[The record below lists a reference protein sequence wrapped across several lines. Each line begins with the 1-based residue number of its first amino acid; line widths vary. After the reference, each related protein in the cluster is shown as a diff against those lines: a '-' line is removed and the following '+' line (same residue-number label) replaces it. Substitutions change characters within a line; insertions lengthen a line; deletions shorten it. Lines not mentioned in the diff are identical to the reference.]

1 MKKGFTLIELLAVI
15 VILAII
21 ALIASPIVIKL
32 IEDSKQ
38 SSLERSAEN
47 IARTA
52 ENYYAQNLLNGI
64 PVSAVSTNDLS
75 FDGAKPEK
83 GAVVFNNEG
92 KSKLTIYDDGYC
104 VTIDYDN
111 TITTTKTTKDE
122 CKTNFTFYSTAGNV
136 VYYDVIE
143 GEYCNVTGKSMY
155 HADNSKTLFNGVIT
169 GDNSRKTTDNQTS
182 CLRFYTIS
190 EDTEG
195 GKVLILDH
203 STDNEIEWMNSTDYA
218 EYNSEGTTI
227 RKPITALRQLGLD
240 TAEWIA
246 KTPTTYND
254 EEYGELSYEGYKAR
268 FLTREEV
275 FNITGKKDGGF
286 ADKYNWLIDYTET
299 CLSFGCPHEDEN
311 QSIYYN
317 NPGYWLSTSD
327 GVNSRGYRI
336 DRTGDISGTNVWDE
350 RKFGVRPVIE
360 I

>member
-1 MKKGFTLIELLAVI
+1 MKKLITLITTMVL
-15 VILAII
+15 
-21 ALIASPIVIKL
+21 
-32 IEDSKQ
+32 
-38 SSLERSAEN
+38 
-47 IARTA
+47 
-52 ENYYAQNLLNGI
+52 
-64 PVSAVSTNDLS
+64 STSIGLC
-75 FDGAKPEK
+75 GCA
-83 GAVVFNNEG
+83 
-92 KSKLTIYDDGYC
+92 
-104 VTIDYDN
+104 DN
-111 TITTTKTTKDE
+111 CRKTIT
-122 CKTNFTFYSTAGNV
+122 S
-136 VYYDVIE
+136 IE
-143 GEYCNVTGKSMY
+143 TM
-155 HADNSKTLFNGVIT
+155 TLTLQGM
-169 GDNSRKTTDNQTS
+169 
-182 CLRFYTIS
+182 RFC
-190 EDTEG
+190 
-195 GKVLILDH
+195 
-203 STDNEIEWMNSTDYA
+203 MNSTDYA

-275 FNITGKKDGGF
+275 FNITGKQDGGF